1 MSHAPALQLI
11 PLTSIQPSPYQ
22 YRTRFD
28 DAQRQQLVESLRESG
43 LSTPI
48 LVRPT
53 PQAQSGHPTENGY
66 ELTAAM
72 PR

>member
-22 YRTRFD
+22 YRTCFD
-28 DAQRQQLVESLRESG
+28 DAKRQQLVESLR